1 MSPAR
6 SRPRCAAA
14 PRPRPAAPPR
24 RDAPRRRDGG
34 PGSRPGARPGG
45 QLGLGGPQGVG
56 ALGFPFQAAPGPA
69 QHDVSAGLA
78 DGLDGGLA
86 VGGPRLVAAV
96 ADAVVLGDA
105 GRRPRGGGTGGDGA
119 AAAARTTADPG
130 LGPPAG
136 ALLTRGRGQVVAQIA
151 GSRVPGEG
159 VIGKIS
165 AGPLPGPGP
174 RHEVEARVGGRP
186 AGVLGN
192 AHFWPPGSG
201 GQDAAAG

>member
-1 MSPAR
+1 MP
-6 SRPRCAAA
+6 
-14 PRPRPAAPPR
+14 
-24 RDAPRRRDGG
+24 G
-34 PGSRPGARPGG
+34 PDG
-45 QLGLGGPQGVG
+45 QLGLGGPQGIG

-96 ADAVVLGDA
+96 ADAVVLGEQ
-105 GRRPRGGGTGGDGA
+105 GGD
-119 AAAARTTADPG
+119 RTAVGQAVTAQQPPPKPTADPG

-174 RHEVEARVGGRP
+174 RHEVEARSAGGRR
-186 AGVLGN
+186 GY
-192 AHFWPPGSG
+192 SG
-201 GQDAAAG
+201 MLISGLQGQAVRMRPRAEG